1 MYFTGVYFMFML
13 NGTVYLN
20 NSAVPLLGVGEGD
33 HALQCRT
40 SREECCRTLP
50 NQFGKFFYPNGTEV
64 FNKRSGYGFHCSR
77 GQKVIH
83 LNRRSGV
90 ISPAGKYRCEIPD
103 ADGDMKSI
111 FIDLTE

>member
-1 MYFTGVYFMFML
+1 VL

-20 NSAVPLLGVGEGD
+20 NSAVPLLGVGERD

-40 SREECCRTLP
+40 SRDECCRALP
-50 NQFGKFFYPNGTEV
+50 YRFSDFYYPTGTQV
-64 FNKRSGYGFHCSR
+64 FNERSGYGFHRYR

-83 LNRRSGV
+83 LNRREGI

-103 ADGDMKSI
+103 ADGEMKSI
-111 FIDLTE
+111 FINLE